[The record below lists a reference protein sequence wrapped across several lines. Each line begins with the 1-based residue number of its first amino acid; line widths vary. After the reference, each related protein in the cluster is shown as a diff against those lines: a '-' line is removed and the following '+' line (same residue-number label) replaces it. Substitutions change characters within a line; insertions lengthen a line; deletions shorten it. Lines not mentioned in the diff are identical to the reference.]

1 MTPAQRAAAGRYIAE
16 REEKRQKGID
26 IPKHDLYDGRAGV
39 IFFAGLR
46 TVDGQPLAL
55 LRPGD
60 AASSVRASG
69 NAGSGAER
77 GADVVL
83 VLPVDAATARRLSRV
98 ARGDAVSVTR
108 HGTIQRTGGHSR

>member
-1 MTPAQRAAAGRYIAE
+1 MTPAQRAAAMRYIAE

-26 IPKHDLYDGRAGV
+26 IPKHALYDGRAGV
-39 IFFAGLR
+39 ILFAGLR

-60 AASSVRASG
+60 AAA
-69 NAGSGAER
+69 GAEG

>member
-1 MTPAQRAAAGRYIAE
+1 MTPAQRAAAVRYIAE

-26 IPKHDLYDGRAGV
+26 IPKCALYDGRAGV
-39 IFFAGLR
+39 ILFAGLR

-55 LRPGD
+55 LRPGGG
-60 AASSVRASG
+60 ATSG
-69 NAGSGAER
+69 NAGAEG

-98 ARGDAVSVTR
+98 PRGDAVSVSP

>member
-46 TVDGQPLAL
+46 TVDGQSLAL

-69 NAGSGAER
+69 NAGAER

-98 ARGDAVSVTR
+98 PRGDAVSVSP

>member
-16 REEKRQKGID
+16 REEKRHKGID
-26 IPKHDLYDGRAGV
+26 IPKHALYDGCAGV

-55 LRPGD
+55 FRPGD
-60 AASSVRASG
+60 VPAGAVRG
-69 NAGSGAER
+69 T
-77 GADVVL
+77 DVVL

-98 ARGDAVSVTR
+98 SRGDAVSVTP